1 MVKLAKT
8 PNAPTYFQKGLFV
21 SVLNAPTGFF
31 LVVLPNSISM
41 LRIGKPIKTIQI
53 K

>member
-8 PNAPTYFQKGLFV
+8 PNTPTYFQNGLLV

-31 LVVLPNSISM
+31 LVVLPNKISI
-41 LRIGKPIKTIQI
+41 LRIGNPIRTIQI

>member
-8 PNAPTYFQKGLFV
+8 PKAPTYFQNGLLV
-21 SVLNAPTGFF
+21 SDLNAPTGFF
-31 LVVLPNSISM
+31 LVALPNKISI
-41 LRIGKPIKTIQI
+41 LRIGKPITIMHI